1 MLIDGPNRVSNVA
14 GILKLLDAC
23 QNRCLFCAET
33 SSADSRFSPAD
44 ARALLERMR
53 SDGADSLVL
62 SGGEPTGYRGLED
75 LIAHAKAIGYERVAV
90 FSNGRR
96 MRDGKYTDALAKA
109 GLDAALVSVHGP
121 DARTHESVVG
131 VGNAFEESLQG
142 VDHLLSHGIDVLI
155 NTVVSTVNY
164 QRLEDHVD
172 FISNRFSSR
181 VRLQLSD
188 LFTTT
193 RVLRN
198 PELHVPYRELKP
210 WLEKALIRATC
221 LGLPCCTSLFPLCVL
236 DPFFMDA
243 LELRE
248 EERETLVAGEGGG
261 VTRRK
266 PKFDLHRYYL
276 DVCRN
281 CSLRRA
287 CPGIP
292 RSYRLSETDR
302 EIFRPFAHLDPEGCL
317 AANRKRDCRPKPFG
331 E

>member
-1 MLIDGPNRVSNVA
+1 MSNVT

-23 QNRCLFCAET
+23 QNRCLFCAEA
-33 SSADSRFSPAD
+33 SSEDSRLSPAD

-53 SDGADSLVL
+53 SAGADSLVF
-62 SGGEPTGYRGLED
+62 SGGEPTGHRGLEG
-75 LIAHAKAIGYERVAV
+75 LIAHAKDLGYTRIAV

-96 MRDGKYTDALAKA
+96 LRDDRYTDALASA
-109 GLDAALVSVHGP
+109 GLDAALISVHGP

-131 VGNAFEESLQG
+131 AGNAFEETLQG
-142 VDHLLSHGIDVLI
+142 IDNLLSHGIDVLI
-155 NTVVSTVNY
+155 NTVVSTVNF

-172 FISNRFSSR
+172 FIATRFSGR

-188 LFTTT
+188 LFPTT

-198 PELHVPYRELKP
+198 PELHVSYRELKP
-210 WLEKALIRATC
+210 WLGKALIRATC
-221 LGLPCCTSLFPLCVL
+221 LSLPCCTSLYPLCVL

-248 EERETLVAGEGGG
+248 EDRETLVAGDGCGP
-261 VTRRK
+261 TRRK
-266 PKFDLHRYYL
+266 PEFEFHRYYL
-276 DVCRN
+276 GVCRN
-281 CSLRRA
+281 CSLRRV

-292 RSYRLSETDR
+292 KSYRMNETDR
-302 EIFRPFAHLDPEGCL
+302 EVFRPFAHLEPEGCL
-317 AANRKRDCRPKPFG
+317 AANQKRDRRPNHPG